1 MQGTPKRDVENPWGA
16 QTKVHPFYLSRT
28 FRGIDKEAAGDYE
41 AVAKRMQSPEIKAA
55 IEALFQVNVT
65 AVNTLVRK
73 GKMKRF
79 RGRPGRQSDVKH
91 AVVTLKD
98 GQSIDVTTGL

>member
-1 MQGTPKRDVENPWGA
+1 M
-16 QTKVHPFYLSRT
+16 
-28 FRGIDKEAAGDYE
+28 
-41 AVAKRMQSPEIKAA
+41 AVALNHYDVILSPVITEKSTEASENNQVVFRVAMTASKPEIKAA
-55 IEALFQVNVT
+55 VEALFQVKVD

-73 GKMKRF
+73 GKTKRF

-91 AVVTLKD
+91 AVVTLED

>member
-1 MQGTPKRDVENPWGA
+1 M
-16 QTKVHPFYLSRT
+16 
-28 FRGIDKEAAGDYE
+28 
-41 AVAKRMQSPEIKAA
+41 AVALNHYDVILSPVITEKSTEASENNQVVFRVAKTASKPEIKAA
-55 IEALFQVNVT
+55 VEALFQVNVT

>member
-1 MQGTPKRDVENPWGA
+1 M
-16 QTKVHPFYLSRT
+16 
-28 FRGIDKEAAGDYE
+28 
-41 AVAKRMQSPEIKAA
+41 AVALNHYDVVLSPVITEKSTEASENNQVVFRVAMTASKPEIKAA
-55 IEALFQVNVT
+55 VEALFQVNVT

-79 RGRPGRQSDVKH
+79 RGRMGRQSDVKH